1 MSWFTH
7 APVVGDVRLR
17 LLCFPYAGGSATVFR
32 GWERLV
38 PEGVEVLPVR
48 LPGRAERWREDPF
61 TDLDLL
67 VDALAGPTSE
77 YIDEPY
83 AFFGHSMGALIAFD
97 LARRLRRDHGREPV
111 HLFVASCNPPLADV
125 PMPVLAKL
133 DDEKLRAKLVDL
145 GLADEVL
152 AEEEL
157 MDALLPLVRA
167 DLNIADG
174 YVDRDGNP
182 LDCPMTAFHG
192 RRDPMV
198 SENDMALWAKGTTGP
213 FALRQVQSAHLFDEQ
228 GWRDVVTAISDALDS
243 ALPRKEM

>member
-1 MSWFTH
+1 MSWFTR
-7 APVVGDVRLR
+7 APVTGDVRLR

-32 GWERLV
+32 GWERSV
-38 PEGVEVLPVR
+38 PDGVEVLSAR
-48 LPGRAERWREDPF
+48 LPGRADRWREEPF

-67 VDALAGPTSE
+67 VAALAGPTSE
-77 YIDEPY
+77 YIDEPF
-83 AFFGHSMGALIAFD
+83 AFFGHSMGALISFE
-97 LARRLRRDHGREPV
+97 LARRLRRDHGCEPT

-125 PMPVLAKL
+125 PMPVLATL

-167 DLNIADG
+167 DLHIADG
-174 YVDRDGNP
+174 YVDRDGKP
-182 LDCPMTAFHG
+182 LNCPMTAFHG

-198 SENDMALWAKGTTGP
+198 SESDMASWAEGTTGP
-213 FALRQVQSAHLFDEQ
+213 FTLRQVQSAHLFDEQ
-228 GWRDVVTAISDALDS
+228 GWQDVLTVMSDALDS
-243 ALPRKEM
+243 ALRKEM